1 MFYTFCKIS
10 NQSSAQIKLLILLWL
25 IIWSCDK
32 LGIIYL
38 TMNMLFAWFK
48 SCSRWKKHDF
58 FFFFND
64 DILVTVR
71 TVSLSPDTR
80 MILNR
85 DNVIVYLIN
94 IVGLQVNDVEDGKY
108 SKRLKDVPWY
118 LVLRFHCEVL
128 KQLLNYHYNIICM
141 AWKQLFVKETCWSFV
156 NRDSIL
162 TSPVIKFNL
171 INFISYKINK
181 TCDTW
186 KKKINLDIF
195 IHCF

>member
-1 MFYTFCKIS
+1 MTHYMIMWQTRNNLSNDEYVIRVIQIMFSMEKT
-10 NQSSAQIKLLILLWL
+10 W
-25 IIWSCDK
+25 
-32 LGIIYL
+32 
-38 TMNMLFAWFK
+38 
-48 SCSRWKKHDF
+48 F

-186 KKKINLDIF
+186 KKKN
-195 IHCF
+195 